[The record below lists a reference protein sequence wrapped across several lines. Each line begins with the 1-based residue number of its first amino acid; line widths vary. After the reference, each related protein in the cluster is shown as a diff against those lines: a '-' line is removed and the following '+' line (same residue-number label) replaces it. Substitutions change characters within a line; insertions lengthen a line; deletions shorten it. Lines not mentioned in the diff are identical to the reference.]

1 MFVFFKIIIVLYD
14 VFIIKCND
22 RLLSV
27 LKISKLSNKNNFNYK
42 INLVYDLGVDVKD
55 VKICLV
61 VYGGILVFSNFLFYW
76 R

>member
-1 MFVFFKIIIVLYD
+1 MFVFFKIIIVFYD

-27 LKISKLSNKNNFNYK
+27 LKISKLSIKYYKYYK

-61 VYGGILVFSNFLFYW
+61 LYGGILVFSNFLFYW

>member
-27 LKISKLSNKNNFNYK
+27 FKISKLSNKNNFNYK

>member
-14 VFIIKCND
+14 VFIIKCNN

-27 LKISKLSNKNNFNYK
+27 LKISKLSIKYYKYYK

-61 VYGGILVFSNFLFYW
+61 LYGGILVFSNFLFYW

>member
-27 LKISKLSNKNNFNYK
+27 FKISKLSNKNNFNYK

-61 VYGGILVFSNFLFYW
+61 LYGGILVFSNFLFYW

>member
-14 VFIIKCND
+14 VFIIKCNN

-27 LKISKLSNKNNFNYK
+27 LKISKLSIKYYKYYK

-61 VYGGILVFSNFLFYW
+61 LYGGILVFSNFLFY
-76 R
+76 RR

>member
-14 VFIIKCND
+14 VFIIKCNN

-27 LKISKLSNKNNFNYK
+27 LKISKLSIKYYKYYK

-61 VYGGILVFSNFLFYW
+61 LYGGILVFSNFLFY
-76 R
+76 